1 MGLQAAGNKPAAKKG
16 YKMDELRYQV
26 DLLNAMNQ
34 KLTNDERMLRMICE
48 TSSSAF
54 LYVNFKN
61 DEVRMIANWDF
72 FFPNVEIKSIK
83 DMPKL
88 FSQIE
93 EEYAVPLRDL
103 LYLERTGISTDTAV
117 VKLIDGKT
125 WVECEVSVVYDNT
138 QKPTD
143 KIIRFKNISKIK
155 NQNDELTYMAYYDML
170 TGLYNRN
177 YFVRL
182 LADFIR
188 KADEEKR
195 IVAVMF
201 VDIDDFRKIN
211 DGLGLVV
218 GDEVVQQFGQ
228 FLSDF
233 KSENIIV
240 SHFNADIYCI
250 AIFDPCGNR
259 SVEYIY
265 KKIYERIRS
274 PFFLSNGMEIMIS
287 VCVGVAEYPEAAKST
302 LELINCA
309 EIVMFKAKG
318 AGKDAIEYFDAP
330 ILNDFIQNVTIENK
344 LKEAVFNQN
353 FTLNFQPQYYTH
365 NKKLRGVEAL
375 IRWRDADGMMISP
388 SLFIPIAEKN
398 GTIVP
403 IGSWVIEES
412 IKTFAEW
419 KKDYSDDMILSLN
432 ISAIQY
438 KRQEFVTSILSIIE
452 KYKVKP
458 EEIELEITESVLI
471 DNFREVVEKLH
482 ILREHGIRIALDDFG
497 TGYSSLSYLKGLPIN
512 TLKIDKAFIDTM
524 LQDDNAKIIIESI
537 IYMVKKLGFETIA
550 EGVENMQQFEYLKSI
565 ECDCIQGFLMGKPM
579 PDKEIMKLL
588 DELI

>member
-1 MGLQAAGNKPAAKKG
+1 MG

-26 DLLNAMNQ
+26 DLLSAMNQ
-34 KLTNDERMLRMICE
+34 KLASDERMLRMICE

-54 LYVNFKN
+54 LYVNFDA
-61 DEVRMIANWDF
+61 DEVKMVANWSF
-72 FFPNVEIKSIK
+72 FFPEVEIRSVK
-83 DMPKL
+83 DVQKL
-88 FSQIE
+88 
-93 EEYAVPLRDL
+93 YAQVEADYVIPLRNL
-103 LYLERTGISTDTAV
+103 LFLEKTGLSTDCGV

-125 WVECEVSVVYDNT
+125 WVECEVSVVYDDL
-138 QKPTD
+138 QRPTD

-182 LADFIR
+182 LADFVR
-188 KADEEKR
+188 KAEDEKR

-211 DGLGLVV
+211 DGLGIII
-218 GDEVVQQFGQ
+218 GDEVVQLFGQ

-233 KSENIIV
+233 GNDNVIV

-250 AIFDPCGNR
+250 AIYDPCGNR
-259 SVEYIY
+259 SVEHIY
-265 KKIYERIRS
+265 KSIYDRIRT
-274 PFFLSNGMEIMIS
+274 PFLLSNGMEIMIS

-318 AGKDAIEYFDAP
+318 AGKDTIEYFDAP

-353 FTLNFQPQYYTH
+353 FTLNFQPQYYTGS
-365 NKKLRGVEAL
+365 KRLRGVEAL
-375 IRWRDADGMMISP
+375 IRWRDADGIMISP

-403 IGSWVIEES
+403 IGSWVVEES
-412 IKTFAEW
+412 IRTFAEW

-438 KRQEFVTSILSIIE
+438 KRDEFVYSILNIIE
-452 KYKVKP
+452 KYGVKP

-471 DNFREVVEKLH
+471 ENFREMVEKLH
-482 ILREHGIRIALDDFG
+482 VLREHGIRIALDDFG

-512 TLKIDKAFIDTM
+512 TLKIDKSFIDTM
-524 LQDDNAKIIIESI
+524 LYDNNAKIIIESI
-537 IYMVKKLGFETIA
+537 VYMVKRLGFETIA
-550 EGVENMQQFEYLKSI
+550 EGVESMEQFEYLKSI
-565 ECDCIQGFLMGKPM
+565 GCDCIQGFLMGKPM
-579 PDKEIMKLL
+579 PDKDIVKLL
-588 DELI
+588 DDLL

>member
-103 LYLERTGISTDTAV
+103 LYLERTGISTDTAI

-155 NQNDELTYMAYYDML
+155 NQNDETYMAYYDML
-170 TGLYNRN
+170 TGLFNRN

-188 KADEEKR
+188 KADEENR

-318 AGKDAIEYFDAP
+318 AGKDTIEYFDAP